1 LQLITGIIDF
11 RGGQYFNS
19 LIALGQDGADGVEA
33 EYFHGHSNRYQKHQL
48 LPIGEFVPFEDLLRP
63 IAPLFDLPMSSFA
76 RGAAVQP
83 NLQAAGRQFAAAIC
97 YEIVFPELL
106 RANIDQHTDFILT
119 VSNDTWFGA
128 SHGPAQHM
136 QIARMRALEFG
147 RPLLRATNNGISAV
161 VDEQGRELARAEQF
175 VATSISA
182 TVPIVSG
189 HTWFHRYGAASA
201 WLLALLFALI
211 SVFNVVKRRQ
221 NQ

>member
-1 LQLITGIIDF
+1 
-11 RGGQYFNS
+11 
-19 LIALGQDGADGVEA
+19 
-33 EYFHGHSNRYQKHQL
+33 
-48 LPIGEFVPFEDLLRP
+48 
-63 IAPLFDLPMSSFA
+63 
-76 RGAAVQP
+76 
-83 NLQAAGRQFAAAIC
+83 
-97 YEIVFPELL
+97 LL
-106 RANIDQHTDFILT
+106 RADINQHTDYILT

-161 VDEQGRELARAEQF
+161 VDEHGRELVRAEQF

-182 TVPIVSG
+182 EVPLVTG
-189 HTWFHRYGAASA
+189 QTWFHRFGAWPA